1 MPTAIEPGRSLWPM
15 RATCSAKKA
24 WGTLT
29 MTPAPSPV
37 LPSASTAPR
46 CQTALSAAMA
56 SSTTSRRGLPSMA
69 QTRPTPQASRSEAGS

>member
-1 MPTAIEPGRSLWPM
+1 MPTAIGPGRSVWPM
-15 RATCSAKKA
+15 RQTCSAKKA

-29 MTPAPSPV
+29 ITPAPSPV

-46 CQTALSAAMA
+46 CQTAFSAAMA

-69 QTRPTPQASRSEAGS
+69 QTRPTPHASCSDAAS